1 MSALSTFANR
11 DELIVGAFAQDL
23 SEVAERGRAT
33 LDEEVA
39 EIVAATAHPY
49 SITPS
54 SLSHS

>member
-39 EIVAATAHPY
+39 ATAHPY